1 MPEPITC
8 TNCMGS
14 GWDPNGCVI
23 NGPDC
28 DLDDHLIEHT
38 HCCPIC
44 DGTGKRVPDLMDA
57 LMKSFADAKAA
68 RSGATMPEPT
78 VRCSGTLGEKPWWM
92 SWGQYD
98 PCPCRLPA
106 GHDGDHWCEHL
117 DTPDPREN
125 GHAIAPEDPHQN
137 GS

>member
-1 MPEPITC
+1 MTAITPNPEEAVMPTHPC

-57 LMKSFADAKAA
+57 LRKSFADAKAA
-68 RSGATMPEPT
+68 RDRHRSE
-78 VRCSGTLGEKPWWM
+78 
-92 SWGQYD
+92 
-98 PCPCRLPA
+98 
-106 GHDGDHWCEHL
+106 DG
-117 DTPDPREN
+117 N
-125 GHAIAPEDPHQN
+125 GR
-137 GS
+137 GSDDA